1 MKVHTQAEFQQDCR
15 TKLFIVGKDLSK
27 NILRI
32 EDVGDYL
39 PGSVMVQDLG
49 VMTNTYM
56 NEYGCDFLKHSR
68 EELYLMG
75 DEYFKKFFPVEEI
88 SVLKT
93 ELVKLVSHGDR
104 NNMQSFY
111 QRVRPDASTDYTWY
125 FTTSRLYPTIT
136 QDSPLKMIHVAIQAN
151 MLSYAGKKLK
161 NLVEDDIFITKN
173 LARFNNL
180 TLREKEIIKLIVEGK
195 SSNEIADTLY
205 ISKHTVNNHR
215 KNIIHKL
222 EITSLSQLI
231 KLAVCFGLL

>member
-1 MKVHTQAEFQQDCR
+1 MKAHTQAEFQQECR
-15 TKLFIVGKDLSK
+15 TKLFIAGKDISK

-49 VMTNTYM
+49 IMTNTYM

-68 EELYLMG
+68 EQLYLMG
-75 DEYFKKFFPVEEI
+75 DEYFKKFFPAEEI
-88 SVLKT
+88 SVLKI
-93 ELVKLVSHGDR
+93 ELLKLVSLGDS
-104 NNMQSFY
+104 NKMQSFY
-111 QRVRPDASTDYTWY
+111 QRVRPNASTDYSWY
-125 FTTSRLYPTIT
+125 FTTSRLYPSIT
-136 QDSPLKMIHVAIQAN
+136 SENPLKMIHVAIQAN
-151 MLSYAGKKLK
+151 MLSYAGKKLN
-161 NLVEDDIFITKN
+161 NLVEDDIFISKN
-173 LARFNNL
+173 LSRFNQL
-180 TLREKEIIKLIVEGK
+180 TLREKEVIKLIVDGK
-195 SSNEIADTLY
+195 SSYEIANILY